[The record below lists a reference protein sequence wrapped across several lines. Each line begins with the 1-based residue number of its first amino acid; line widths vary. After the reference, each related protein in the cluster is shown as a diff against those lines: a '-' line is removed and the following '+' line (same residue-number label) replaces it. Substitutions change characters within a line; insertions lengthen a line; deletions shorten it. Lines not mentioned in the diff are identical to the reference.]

1 MRSARTLFVT
11 AVATIT
17 LSALNAPAFAADAS
31 SRIQFVTGDVT
42 VIRADGTEVP
52 AVKGVVIGPGDR
64 LVTGANGMAQ
74 VRASDQGVVALR
86 SNSECRFEQQGG
98 ALDVALMR
106 GQLRTV
112 TDLGGNSKGLINV
125 STPDARLAVGD
136 GDVETGVKPDAAGGR
151 GGESFSQVHTGVI
164 KLDGVKGGGLT
175 LQPGQIATVGAVGP
189 VLITDKPSFVQPIL
203 PLPTVSGGKP
213 SSASLG
219 TLVSS
224 ETPKT
229 GFPTQTTPGF
239 QTGVLTA
246 LGDKGLATTVEPPS
260 VKLPEVRLEFAS
272 ANVVGASSAVNTGLS
287 SQTFLVGGRL
297 GSNDKVI
304 TPTATAID
312 PTKVTTSVSF
322 KPTTVQLGNGQTI
335 SAIEPVGGS
344 TLVTTSGVADK
355 IVLVPE
361 TVTVPPPSKLLPEA
375 TQNALS
381 AGNTID
387 PKANTTPPKFN
398 IGLLPAKLNTGRN
411 GAP

>member
-1 MRSARTLFVT
+1 MRSARILFVT
-11 AVATIT
+11 AAATIT
-17 LSALNAPAFAADAS
+17 LAVLNAPAFAADAS

-42 VIRADGTEVP
+42 VIRADGTAVP
-52 AVKGVVIGPGDR
+52 AVKGGVIGPGDR
-64 LVTGANGMAQ
+64 LVTGPNGMAQ

-86 SNSECRFEQQGG
+86 ANSECRFEQQGG

-112 TDLGGNSKGLINV
+112 TDLGGETKGLINV

-136 GDVETGVKPDAAGGR
+136 GDVETGVKPDAADGGA
-151 GGESFSQVHTGVI
+151 GESFSQVHTGVI
-164 KLDGVKGGGLT
+164 RVDGVKGGGLT
-175 LQPGQIATVGAVGP
+175 LQPGQLAKVGAVGP

-219 TLVSS
+219 TLVSN

-246 LGDKGLATTVEPPS
+246 LGDKGLATTVEPPA

-272 ANVVGASSAVNTGLS
+272 ANVIGASSAVNTGLS

-304 TPTATAID
+304 TPTATTID
-312 PTKVTTSVSF
+312 PTRVTTSVSF

-335 SAIEPVGGS
+335 SAIEPAGGS
-344 TLVTTSGVADK
+344 KLVTTSGVADK
-355 IVLVPE
+355 IVLLPDTLPAPTPS
-361 TVTVPPPSKLLPEA
+361 TV
-375 TQNALS
+375 LS
-381 AGNTID
+381 NTTLNTLNTGNTIN
-387 PKANTTPPKFN
+387 PKVTTTTPKIN
-398 IGLLPAKLNTGRN
+398 IGVLPKLR
-411 GAP
+411 